1 MILAV
6 DPGRQK
12 AGLVLYCPREGLVD
26 SRIINREDFEVYW
39 EEIEETYRIE
49 KVIIGNGTGFDFFRS
64 LLAEKNKKVFLIN
77 EEGSSEEARRIFF
90 QENPPRGLKK
100 LIPRGLL
107 TPPGAIDDY
116 AARVLLYRFLKK

>member
-1 MILAV
+1 MFN
-6 DPGRQK
+6 
-12 AGLVLYCPREGLVD
+12 PREGIVD
-26 SRIINREDFEVYW
+26 SRIVSREEFCDYW
-39 EEIEETYRIE
+39 EEIEEAYGIE
-49 KVIIGNGTGFDFFRS
+49 KVIIGNGTGSDFFRS
-64 LLAEKNKKVFLIN
+64 LAVEKNKKVFLIN